1 MNKFALVCLILCA
14 VLVLSGCAWS
24 RLDGEKMQERLD
36 GFAAMLG
43 SLEITE
49 DEDLIGQRS
58 GGRDDYAGGYSADCT
73 GQNGRDVVFGGG
85 SIQESTLRCYGMIAA
100 ESGSATVRIRLN
112 EEVVILEPDEKG
124 CFDIV
129 SHRSALSWGHDGMDG
144 NVFCSRPVL
153 MCRFVHQPCN
163 IRHLA
168 KTKPFTL
175 CPDIYFCSGSNPFP
189 CSLDCVFLLSR
200 NTWSWSGSVI
210 IEQSRRPL

>member
-58 GGRDDYAGGYSADCT
+58 RGRDDYVGGYSADCT
-73 GQNGRDVVFGGG
+73 GQTGRDVVFGGG
-85 SIQESTLRCYGMIAA
+85 SIQERTLRCYGMIAA
-100 ESGSATVRIRLN
+100 ESGSATVCIRLN

-124 CFDIV
+124 CFDTE
-129 SHRSALSWGHDGMDG
+129 L
-144 NVFCSRPVL
+144 
-153 MCRFVHQPCN
+153 
-163 IRHLA
+163 HL
-168 KTKPFTL
+168 
-175 CPDIYFCSGSNPFP
+175 
-189 CSLDCVFLLSR
+189 
-200 NTWSWSGSVI
+200 WSGGNYVMVDYEDFTGTVQMTCEYTDGEDSD
-210 IEQSRRPL
+210 